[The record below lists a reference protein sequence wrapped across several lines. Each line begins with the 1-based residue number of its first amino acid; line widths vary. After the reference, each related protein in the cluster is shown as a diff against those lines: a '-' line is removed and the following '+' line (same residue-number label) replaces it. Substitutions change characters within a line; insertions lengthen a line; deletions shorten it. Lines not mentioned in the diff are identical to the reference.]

1 MNIAGRVLG
10 PGDGEGS
17 PQRGI
22 WVFSQG
28 FRWSN
33 YDFPVGGAADG
44 EEIQTETGDRRVIGN
59 GTQTDCGW
67 VQGEPLLKRIVTCVV
82 IISVVFSIKK
92 LVLWAYMHKYP
103 EAVLTVFDKSKSINV
118 HIRIIYVK
126 IFTINASFN
135 KLSDLTWVIIRKFL
149 CGYHL
154 FRVLRGPCS

>member
-28 FRWSN
+28 FGWSN

-59 GTQTDCGW
+59 VTQTDCGW

-103 EAVLTVFDKSKSINV
+103 EAVLTVFD
-118 HIRIIYVK
+118 
-126 IFTINASFN
+126 TITSSN
-135 KLSDLTWVIIRKFL
+135 I
-149 CGYHL
+149 
-154 FRVLRGPCS
+154 